1 MQNKYYTK
9 LPASGAEFYQLKTT
23 AEEPRGQVL
32 SYSDEPEKMSK
43 LLNEI
48 EVFADYVGLRRFEDE
63 EKSQPTHTYKIIIK
77 RDGREISFQ
86 FHCSIADTYPMGKR
100 QGIYLHLKTLPH
112 SQCLKSLLYSVLAC
126 ARSEYYCPLTFK
138 DFADE
143 FGYNSDSI
151 KTKALWER
159 CLEQSD
165 KLQRIFSE
173 TEANYLPA

>member
-23 AEEPRGQVL
+23 AEEPREQVL

-48 EVFADYVGLRRFEDE
+48 EVFADYIGLRQFEGE
-63 EKSQPTHTYKIIIK
+63 EKSKPTHTYKIIIK

-86 FHCSIADTYPMGKR
+86 FHCSIADTYSMSKTG
-100 QGIYLHLKTLPH
+100 GIYDRQPTLPH
-112 SQCLKSLLYSVLAC
+112 RQCLESLLYSVLAC

-138 DFADE
+138 NFADE
-143 FGYNSDSI
+143 FGYDSDSI
-151 KTKALWER
+151 KAKALWER